1 MKKNYQKPQ
10 IEVVTVNLCQ
20 PLAGSKTSIDSVESD
35 GIFSGTISGGSGGGR
50 SRGADDWDDED

>member
-10 IEVVTVNLCQ
+10 IEVVKVNMSCQ
-20 PLAGSKTSIDSVESD
+20 ILAGSRGVDSIQSD
-35 GIFSGTISGGSGGGR
+35 VFQSTISGGSGGGR